1 LRVYFRFIAIVPLLG
16 VLWAQQQAP
25 ENTDTTIFRS
35 ETRLVVLHA
44 TAEDKEGHLVMDLP
58 RTAFQVFENGVK
70 QEIKEFR
77 QEDVPVS
84 LGLVID
90 SSASMKPKRDRVA
103 AAALALVK
111 LSNPDDE
118 VFIVN
123 FDESPSLDVDFTND
137 PQQLKKG
144 LARIDSRGG
153 TAMRDAVRTAVE
165 HLNGRNKK
173 DKKVL
178 LVVTD
183 GADNS
188 SIEPLE
194 TVIRSAQKSD
204 VLIYA
209 IGLLGEESPREAE
222 RAKIALDA
230 LTRATGGQNY
240 YPKDVSEVDQIAP
253 RIAHEIRNQ
262 YIVAYSPSNQ
272 EVDGSFRQI
281 RLLVNSPNVT
291 SVRTRSGYYASKDGN
306 RSATSSSLSSSR

>member
-1 LRVYFRFIAIVPLLG
+1 LRNYLRFAAIAPLLG
-16 VLWAQQQAP
+16 FLWAQQPAP

-35 ETRLVVLHA
+35 ESRLVVLHA
-44 TAEDKEGHLVMDLP
+44 TAEDKEGHLVKDLP
-58 RTAFQVFENGVK
+58 QTAFQVFENGVR
-70 QEIKEFR
+70 QDIKEFR

-90 SSASMKPKRDRVA
+90 SSASMTNKRDRVA
-103 AAALALVK
+103 AAALALVN

-123 FDESPSLDVDFTND
+123 FDETPSLDVDYTND
-137 PQQLKKG
+137 QQRLKKG

-165 HLNGRNKK
+165 HLKGRDKK

-188 SIEPLE
+188 SVEPIE
-194 TVIRSAQKSD
+194 TVIRAAQQSD

-209 IGLLGEESPREAE
+209 IGLLGEESPRETE
-222 RAKIALDA
+222 KAKRALDA

-240 YPKDVSEVDQIAP
+240 YPKDVSEVAEIAP

-262 YIVAYSPSNQ
+262 YTVAYIPSNQ
-272 EVDGSFRQI
+272 ELDGSYRQI
-281 RLLVNSPNVT
+281 KVVVSSPAVA
-291 SVRTRSGYYASKDGN
+291 SVRTRSGYYASTESKRMSSN
-306 RSATSSSLSSSR
+306 R